1 MSSYTAESAVIER
14 GMRLLLDGLGIVDT
28 ERFLAFMNREKD
40 NYDIWREKYFEK
52 MTPDEYKKELY
63 AFSKAKRAN
72 S

>member
-14 GMRLLLDGLGIVDT
+14 GMRLLLDGLGIVDA
-28 ERFLAFMNREKD
+28 ERFLAFMNRDKN
-40 NYDIWREKYFEK
+40 NYDIWHEKYFEK
-52 MTPDEYKKELY
+52 MMTDEYKKELY